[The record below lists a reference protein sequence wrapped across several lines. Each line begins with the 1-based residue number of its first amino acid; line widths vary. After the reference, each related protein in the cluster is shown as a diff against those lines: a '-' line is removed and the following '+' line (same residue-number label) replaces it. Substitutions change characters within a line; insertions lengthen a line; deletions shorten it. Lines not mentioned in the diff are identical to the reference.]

1 MIKHLLII
9 TVVSV
14 TMLLTVGSALAAPVS
29 LTGGDTTIAGLI
41 AMPDN
46 QRAELTKDQMMMMTK
61 DQMTL
66 LTERMIIK
74 KLIKTV
80 MDKDQVIKMMDSMIV
95 NNTAMP
101 LSSEQTEMLASGQ
114 TMEDKKQMLVLLD
127 RLMMTLT
134 KDQMMMMVDKM
145 MMTMSKDQMMVML
158 DKMMMN
164 EDR

>member
-1 MIKHLLII
+1 MI
-9 TVVSV
+9 
-14 TMLLTVGSALAAPVS
+14 LTAGSALAAPVS

-66 LTERMIIK
+66 LTKRMIIK

-80 MDKDQVIKMMDSMIV
+80 MEKDQVIIMMDSMIAD
-95 NNTAMP
+95 NTAM
-101 LSSEQTEMLASGQ
+101 LLTGEQTEMLAGVR
-114 TMEDKKQMLVLLD
+114 TMEDKKQMWVLLD

-145 MMTMSKDQMMVML
+145 MMTMNKDQMMAML
-158 DKMMMN
+158 DKMVMN